1 MAQTQKGKLH
11 LILATEQVTEKF
23 KKREFILEIGDQYK
37 EFVKFQLVNDK
48 CSLIE
53 HFIEGQEVTVSYNLK
68 GKPFKNKQGQD
79 VYYTNL
85 DAWKIELETNASNT
99 VSKQQTP
106 PPANKTTPPANYLP
120 NTENTDDL
128 PF

>member
-1 MAQTQKGKLH
+1 MGQEKGKLH

-37 EFVKFQLVNDK
+37 EYPKFQLVNDK
-48 CSLIE
+48 CSLIDN
-53 HFIEGQEVTVSYNLK
+53 FIEGQEVTVSYNLR

-85 DAWKIELETNASNT
+85 DAWKIELAENANNT
-99 VSKQQTP
+99 VASKPQTTP
-106 PPANKTTPPANYLP
+106 PPAKKTPPLAADLP
-120 NTENTDDL
+120 KDDEDL

>member
-1 MAQTQKGKLH
+1 MGQEKGKLH
-11 LILATEQVTEKF
+11 LILETEQVTEKF
-23 KKREFILEIGDQYK
+23 RKREFILEIGDKYK
-37 EFVKFQLVNDK
+37 EYPKFQLVNDK

-53 HFIEGQEVTVSYNLK
+53 HFIEGQEVTVSYNLR

-85 DAWKIELETNASNT
+85 DAWKIEIEGSQKNNVPLPKDKDA
-99 VSKQQTP
+99 P
-106 PPANKTTPPANYLP
+106 PPAADLP
-120 NTENTDDL
+120 KDTDDL

>member
-1 MAQTQKGKLH
+1 MGQEKGKLH

-23 KKREFILEIGDQYK
+23 RKREFILEIGDQYK
-37 EFVKFQLVNDK
+37 EYPKFQLVNDK
-48 CSLIE
+48 CSLIDN
-53 HFIEGQEVTVSYNLK
+53 FIEGQEVTVSYNLR

-85 DAWKIELETNASNT
+85 DAWKIELAENANNT
-99 VSKQQTP
+99 VASKPQTTP
-106 PPANKTTPPANYLP
+106 PPATDLP
-120 NTENTDDL
+120 KDDEDL

>member
-1 MAQTQKGKLH
+1 MGQEKGKLH

-37 EFVKFQLVNDK
+37 EYPKFQLVNDK

-53 HFIEGQEVTVSYNLK
+53 HFIEGQEVTVSYNLR

-85 DAWKIELETNASNT
+85 DAWKVELTENANNT
-99 VSKQQTP
+99 VVSKTTKQQTTP
-106 PPANKTTPPANYLP
+106 PPAADLP
-120 NTENTDDL
+120 KDDKDL